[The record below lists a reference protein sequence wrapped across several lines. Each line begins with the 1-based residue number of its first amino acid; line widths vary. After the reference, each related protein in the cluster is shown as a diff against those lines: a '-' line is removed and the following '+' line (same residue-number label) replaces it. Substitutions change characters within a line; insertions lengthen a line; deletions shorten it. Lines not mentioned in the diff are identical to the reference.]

1 MLRGV
6 PNPVVPQAGY
16 GGFEFVTVLA
26 ILCFIAL
33 VVLT

>member
-6 PNPVVPQAGY
+6 PNPTASQGGY